1 MALLTPDCI
10 NLNISGNT
18 PYSILKSLA
27 DMAFTRGFVSDK
39 NQFLQTLL
47 QREKLHSTGFG
58 SGIAVPHGKSRVV
71 KHPFV
76 LFARRESPVDWQAAD
91 GEPVNGWICIGVPQ
105 EGEKNQVKMI
115 GSLCRKI
122 IHADFISQLQQ
133 GDVSQILTQLNHTL
147 SD

>member
-1 MALLTPDCI
+1 MAILTSDCI

-39 NQFLQTLL
+39 NRFLQTLL

-58 SGIAVPHGKSRVV
+58 SGIAVPHGKSPVV
-71 KHPFV
+71 KSPFV
-76 LFARRESPVDWQAAD
+76 LFARRENPVDWQAAD

-105 EGEKNQVKMI
+105 EGEENQVRMI
-115 GSLCRKI
+115 GALCRKI
-122 IHADFISQLQQ
+122 IHADFISQLHQ